1 MPATGL
7 RRGASSMA
15 DPQLAS
21 AAVEMALERLGSA
34 RARTVL
40 LFLSGHYARNP
51 APAIHAA
58 ARAAQTTQ
66 IAGCTAVGVYTE

>member
-7 RRGASSMA
+7 RRGTSSAA

-21 AAVEMALERLGSA
+21 AAVEMALERLGRE

-58 ARAAQTTQ
+58 ARADARADDDTR
-66 IAGCTAVGVYTE
+66 